1 MFTDLSKN
9 QSFSLQQLIEQN
21 LHEFT
26 LTKKYKEINLHLVD
40 DLVSPLLVKADAK
53 QLQHIFRE
61 LLVNAVEL
69 AHATKIIVSLKQL
82 LKTEKDILVEFT
94 VEDNGTHISHAEVM
108 GYQQGICEIESK
120 VEEYGGKLES
130 SYVEAIGNTVK
141 FMVKF
146 SWEDSEVTLTNST
159 FNKLKGKKILL
170 AEDNEINQKIIA
182 HLLRREK
189 LEVDVANDGKEAV
202 ELFEKNHYDL
212 LLLDLQMPH
221 MDGYE
226 TANYIRRKLKS
237 LVPIVAMTASAFANE
252 QTRCFEVGINQ
263 YLSKPFSPDDLFQRL
278 RYFLLNEHRVTHQKP
293 LRQSTRDLYSLQS
306 LKQTSEEDQVLEV
319 LEMFLEKTPQLLAEI
334 RKDIRSREFGS
345 MIKKT
350 AKLKGSLGS
359 LQMQSMMLLVDEIEI
374 FTKTEDYKNIPETVD
389 QLFKE
394 YELVGPMLQR
404 ELALLKEKVSAK

>member
-61 LLVNAVEL
+61 LLVNAVEW

-108 GYQQGICEIESK
+108 GYQQGIREIESK